1 MEPARTDPLPR
12 LTERIVLRRLALTDL
27 PSFQVYRRDSRVGLY
42 QAWEPQSDVD
52 ASRFVTEMSRVP
64 LFPRGQWVQLAIA
77 DRVTDVLIGD
87 VGICVAADLETAEI
101 GFTLSVPAQGRGL
114 GAEAV
119 RSAIDLVFD
128 HAPVAQIV
136 AITDARNQASIRL
149 LERIGMRRVA
159 TTQGIFRGSPCTEYR
174 YAKLREH

>member
-12 LTERIVLRRLALTDL
+12 LADRIVLRRLALTDL
-27 PSFQVYRRDSRVGLY
+27 PSFQLYRRDSRVGLY
-42 QAWEPQSDVD
+42 QAWEPQSDLD
-52 ASRFVTEMSRVP
+52 ASLFVTEMSRVP

-114 GAEAV
+114 GTEAV
-119 RSAIDLVFD
+119 RSVIDLVFD
-128 HAPVAQIV
+128 HAPVGQIV

-149 LERIGMRRVA
+149 LQRVGMRRVA
-159 TTQGIFRGSPCTEYR
+159 TTQAIFRGSPCTEYR
-174 YAKLREH
+174 YAKLREN